1 MKPNDALKFPH
12 MHLKS
17 TYQFKSQLSLIPC
30 VKSLHRLHETVMTN
44 DRRLTFTPVVEEEEN
59 THLGQHAHAHTH
71 TQAKPV
77 CVRAQVKRIVYSCS
91 K

>member
-71 TQAKPV
+71 THRQNLFVFARK
-77 CVRAQVKRIVYSCS
+77 
-91 K
+91 